1 MSDRTARRRI
11 LVTGAAGFIGA
22 SLVRRLIADG
32 HRLSV
37 LDDFSTGQP
46 RHLEGLD
53 LELHTGDIRD
63 RALVARLM
71 PGHEAVIHL
80 AAQSGVVTSIRDPM
94 HDCTVNVIGTVNLL
108 DEARLA
114 GVRRFVFASSNAC
127 LGRQNPPASEDK
139 APLPLSPYGSSKV
152 AAEAY
157 CLSYWGTWRL
167 PTIALRFGN
176 VYGPF
181 SEEKS
186 SVVAKFFKDI
196 AQTGEVTVE
205 GDGGQTRD
213 FVYVEDIC
221 DALLAALA
229 SDLGGEVFQIATGV
243 ETSVLELVGL
253 MQAVIGHPIV
263 VRNAPARQGDA
274 RKNYSNI
281 SKARALLGWE
291 PRTSLRDGLG
301 KTWAWFQ
308 GGLSAPSRPAE

>member
-1 MSDRTARRRI
+1 MSDRAPRRRI
-11 LVTGAAGFIGA
+11 LVTGGAGFIGA
-22 SLVRRLIADG
+22 SLVRRLVAEN
-32 HRLSV
+32 HRVSV
-37 LDDFSTGQP
+37 LDDFSTGQH

-53 LELHTGDIRD
+53 LELHKGDIRD
-63 RALVARLM
+63 HDLVAKVV
-71 PGHEAVIHL
+71 PGHNAVIHL

-94 HDCTVNVIGTVNLL
+94 HDCTVNVMGTLNLL
-108 DEARLA
+108 DRARIA
-114 GVRRFVFASSNAC
+114 GVQRFVFASSNAC

-167 PTIALRFGN
+167 PTVALRFGN

-196 AQTGEVTVE
+196 TEIGRITVE
-205 GDGGQTRD
+205 GDGCQTRD

-243 ETSVLELVGL
+243 ETSINDLVTIIRDIVGR
-253 MQAVIGHPIV
+253 PIEIN
-263 VRNAPARQGDA
+263 NAPARQGDA

-281 SKARALLGWE
+281 IKAKRLLNWE
-291 PRTSLRDGLG
+291 PRTDLREGLR
-301 KTWAWFQ
+301 KTWSWFH
-308 GGLSAPSRPAE
+308 AA